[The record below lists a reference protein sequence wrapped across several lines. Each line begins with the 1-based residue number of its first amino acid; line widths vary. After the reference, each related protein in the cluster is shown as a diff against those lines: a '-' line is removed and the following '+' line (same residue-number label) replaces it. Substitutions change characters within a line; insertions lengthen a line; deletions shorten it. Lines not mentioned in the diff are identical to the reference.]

1 MDIFYKI
8 LHAGRFLPPKKVREN
23 LLKHFPQAKST
34 EWVKN
39 SDSYEAIFY
48 DENIEKIAR
57 FSKDGSLT
65 EYRINIRPEAL
76 ASLLPENILKAA
88 ASEGEI
94 MNCISVQN
102 NDSLLY
108 EFIVRNKSLV
118 RYLLVINSDGE
129 KTGPV
134 KL

>member
-1 MDIFYKI
+1 VDIFYKI
-8 LHAGRFLPPKKVREN
+8 LHAGRFSPPKKVREN
-23 LLKHFPQAKST
+23 LLKHFPRAKST
-34 EWVKN
+34 EWVRN
-39 SDSYEAIFY
+39 SDNYEAIFY
-48 DENIEKIAR
+48 DDNFEKIAR
-57 FSKDGSLT
+57 FSKDGTLK

-76 ASLLPENILKAA
+76 GSFLPEDILKAA
-88 ASEGEI
+88 AVEGEI
-94 MNCISVQN
+94 MNCISVHN

-108 EFIVRNKSLV
+108 EFIIRDKSLV